1 MTSEIEELLAE
12 YQKLIGSLPEIQGV
26 SRKVQIYDRYL
37 SEGGEEKD
45 SRDYFEILRIVEGG
59 NPSETSLPPKIPM
72 RSDYELMSEAICY
85 YLKSKDQTKISTSDL
100 KGFLVPEN
108 TSQGEFNSIKN
119 VANKDGSTQIHVYRS
134 SIEENIINVEVL
146 AEKLK
151 SLMGHDHIAKIGQ
164 WLEKEN
170 PDTTSHIESI
180 AAVEHLTV
188 QERIIA
194 EVQAN
199 MDNTV
204 SSIDSQIDDIQQL
217 KKFVISQLNEEGKY
231 STTSDEADE
240 VIRAIAEM

>member
-1 MTSEIEELLAE
+1 M
-12 YQKLIGSLPEIQGV
+12 
-26 SRKVQIYDRYL
+26 
-37 SEGGEEKD
+37 
-45 SRDYFEILRIVEGG
+45 
-59 NPSETSLPPKIPM
+59 
-72 RSDYELMSEAICY
+72 
-85 YLKSKDQTKISTSDL
+85 
-100 KGFLVPEN
+100 
-108 TSQGEFNSIKN
+108 
-119 VANKDGSTQIHVYRS
+119 
-134 SIEENIINVEVL
+134 EVL

-151 SLMGHDHIAKIGQ
+151 SLMGPDHIKKIGQ